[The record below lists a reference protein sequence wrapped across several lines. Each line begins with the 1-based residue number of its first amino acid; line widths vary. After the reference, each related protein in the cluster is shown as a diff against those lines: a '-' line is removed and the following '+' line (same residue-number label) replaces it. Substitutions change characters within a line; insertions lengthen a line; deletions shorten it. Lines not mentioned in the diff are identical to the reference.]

1 MNGSAL
7 YAGQVRH
14 RRRGDVDNTF
24 TYRMWHVL
32 LDLDEI
38 PGLARS
44 IPFFGFNRFN
54 LVGFDDR
61 DHMGPSPRPL
71 RDKLAEWFRARGTE
85 LPPGRVL
92 LLTGLRHL
100 GWSFDP
106 VSFYYC
112 YDQHDVLAWVVAEVN
127 NTFGETYCYL
137 LPAPEDPAATVVTHE
152 TDKSFHVSPFQPITG
167 TYRFRVTAPDDRLT
181 AHIDVMRNGKPVFDA
196 TLSERRRPL
205 DARSLLS
212 TILRHPH
219 QTAMTLFLIH
229 YQAVRLWLKR
239 APFFSKPAPPAG
251 AWRTR

>member
-7 YAGQVRH
+7 YEGWVRH
-14 RRRGDVDNTF
+14 RRRGEVDNAF

-38 PGLARS
+38 PALARS

-61 DHMGPSPRPL
+61 DHMGPSPRPV
-71 RDKLAEWFRARGTE
+71 RDKLAEWFRARGAE

-112 YDQHDVLAWVVAEVN
+112 YDDRDVLAWVVAEVN

-137 LPAPEDPAATVVTHE
+137 LRAPESNAAVVHDE
-152 TDKSFHVSPFQPITG
+152 TEKSFHVSPFQPMAG
-167 TYRFRVTAPDDRLT
+167 SYRFRVTPPGDRLNV
-181 AHIDVMRNGKPVFDA
+181 HIDVVRHGEAVFDA
-196 TLSERRRPL
+196 TLSEERRPL
-205 DARSLLS
+205 KARSLLS

>member
-1 MNGSAL
+1 MNHSAL
-7 YAGQVRH
+7 YEGWVRH
-14 RRRGDVDNTF
+14 RRRGEVDNAF

-38 PGLARS
+38 PKLARS

-61 DHMGPSPRPL
+61 DHMGPSPRPV
-71 RDKLAEWFRARGTE
+71 RDKLAEWFRARGAE
-85 LPPGRVL
+85 LPSGRVL

-112 YDQHDVLAWVVAEVN
+112 YDQRDVLVWVVAEVN

-137 LPAPEDPAATVVTHE
+137 LRTPEPSSAVVKEE
-152 TDKSFHVSPFQPITG
+152 TEKSFHVSPFQPMAG
-167 TYRFRVTAPDDRLT
+167 TYRFRVTPPEDRLT
-181 AHIDVMRNGKPVFDA
+181 VHIDVLRSGKPVFDA
-196 TLSERRRPL
+196 TLSEERRPL
-205 DARSLLS
+205 NARSLLS

-229 YQAVRLWLKR
+229 YQAIRLWLKR